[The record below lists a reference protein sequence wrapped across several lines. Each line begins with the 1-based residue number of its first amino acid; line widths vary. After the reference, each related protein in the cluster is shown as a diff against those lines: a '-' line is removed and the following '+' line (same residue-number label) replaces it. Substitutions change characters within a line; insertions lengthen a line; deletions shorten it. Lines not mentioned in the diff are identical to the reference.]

1 MPVGKELVPSRCF
14 KHITMAT
21 TSDLSKGNFLRY
33 NNELLHVLEY
43 DHITPG
49 KGNTIYSVKCRNVET
64 GKQSEIRFRSG
75 EKVDIIRV
83 DQIDMQ
89 YLYAENEFLVCMNQ
103 ETFEQAHI
111 PKILFGDAI
120 KFLQEGMILTIRFDE
135 NEKPLNGNLPK
146 YAELC
151 VVYAEDGVKGKL
163 LKPAEVE
170 GGIIIQVPLFVN
182 IGDKLRINIESA
194 EYVERV
200 K

>member
-1 MPVGKELVPSRCF
+1 
-14 KHITMAT
+14 MAT
-21 TSDLSKGNFLRY
+21 TSDISKGNFLRV
-33 NNELLHVLEY
+33 NDELLHVLDY

-83 DQIDMQ
+83 EQIDLQ
-89 YLYAENEFLVCMNQ
+89 YLYPEGEFLVCMNQ
-103 ETFEQAHI
+103 ETFEQTHI
-111 PKILFGDAI
+111 PKILFGESI
-120 KFLQEGMILTIRFDE
+120 KFLQEGMILTVRFDE

-146 YAELC
+146 YAEL
-151 VVYAEDGVKGKL
+151 VVTYTEEGTKGKL
-163 LKPAEVE
+163 LKQAEVE
-170 GGIIIQVPLFVN
+170 GGIIIQVPLFVS
-182 IGDKLRINIESA
+182 IGEKLRINIESG

>member
-1 MPVGKELVPSRCF
+1 
-14 KHITMAT
+14 MAT

-75 EKVDIIRV
+75 EKIDIIRV
-83 DQIDMQ
+83 DQLDMQ
-89 YLYAENEFLVCMNQ
+89 YLYTENEFLVCMNQ

-111 PKILFGDAI
+111 PKMLFGEAI
-120 KFLQEGMILTIRFDE
+120 KFLQEGMLLTIRFDE

-146 YAELC
+146 YAELL
-151 VVYAEDGVKGKL
+151 VVYTEEGVKGKL